1 MTVDSF
7 DSTHIRG
14 HIQVSKAG
22 ELVLSVPYEPGWKV
36 LVDGEEVQ
44 PGLFDDTFISLSLEA
59 GEHTVEM
66 HYYPAGLTLGIVIT
80 LICLAAFV
88 LILIL
93 ENEFPAMDTEI
104 VKRLTTAEGSND

>member
-1 MTVDSF
+1 M
-7 DSTHIRG
+7 
-14 HIQVSKAG
+14 
-22 ELVLSVPYEPGWKV
+22 
-36 LVDGEEVQ
+36 DGEEVQ

-93 ENEFPAMDTEI
+93 E
-104 VKRLTTAEGSND
+104 KRISRNGYGNSKKLTTAEGSND